1 MTVTRAQFRR
11 SLLHRVKEQQTVTR
25 PGTTEWE
32 FLADLEYLLV
42 KEEPYVEWAKTWR
55 DLLDEP
61 RLLDWMEEDA
71 DRRIRTVHT
80 LLQCFRDM
88 KMSVKPLKNTADTSE
103 NVSQDETST
112 QDVWEKVEEE
122 KETD

>member
-11 SLLHRVKEQQTVTR
+11 SLLDRVKEEQTVTR
-25 PGTTEWE
+25 PGTAEWE
-32 FLADLEYLLV
+32 FLCDLEYLLV

-71 DRRIRTVHT
+71 DRRIRCVHA
-80 LLQCFRDM
+80 LLQFFRDM

-103 NVSQDETST
+103 NVSQYETST
-112 QDVWEKVEEE
+112 QDVWEKAEEE